1 MGSIKLFLFIKGIN
15 FICFLNIRVFGAG
28 VSLRR
33 TRGGKGKR
41 DEILMKLNEFK
52 CEPFWLGVD

>member
-33 TRGGKGKR
+33 ARGGKGKR

-52 CEPFWLGVD
+52 CEPF